1 MAAAPREIRFQRAFT
16 ADGIPEEHGEKVD
29 HLIAPK
35 APPCKAH
42 PLTDLGQNALLP
54 QVLNEQSGFAKPGR
68 RREDRL
74 RRGLDDDRSIGDTV
88 HMGLLDERCCILP
101 FQRGTFLSLRAR
113 GYISLR
119 IPWARQPKR
128 RQWRR
133 YRSRPLVGRWST
145 TWAFGQRGW
154 TAPMRHLNR
163 QATQRQQM
171 QGFDQG

>member
-119 IPWARQPKR
+119 IPWAKR
-128 RQWRR
+128 D
-133 YRSRPLVGRWST
+133 LMMGRVKKIAAGRKLFAHVLQVT
-145 TWAFGQRGW
+145 
-154 TAPMRHLNR
+154 RHMYWQTR
-163 QATQRQQM
+163 
-171 QGFDQG
+171 

>member
-119 IPWARQPKR
+119 IPWVIQGCQYGKR
-128 RQWRR
+128 RGATDPVLLPDDLAASGQIA
-133 YRSRPLVGRWST
+133 GT
-145 TWAFGQRGW
+145 T
-154 TAPMRHLNR
+154 H
-163 QATQRQQM
+163 
-171 QGFDQG
+171 